1 MKISLK
7 LAFAAT
13 ALAAA
18 VSASAFQASMST
30 SALDTEVRQRL
41 ALGETLRV
49 IADAGK
55 SANVEPA
62 AFTLAILQNGISGE
76 TAVSTLVEAG
86 IAVCQ
91 VVAAATSAGQDRLT
105 MVKAA
110 IQGGADPGATCLLD
124 PTAAGDVG
132 PGTSFGDSRDSSS
145 GGGGNKSV
153 SPS

>member
-1 MKISLK
+1 MKSSLK
-7 LAFAAT
+7 LVFATVAVGAT
-13 ALAAA
+13 
-18 VSASAFQASMST
+18 VSVSAFQAGQSSST
-30 SALDTEVRQRL
+30 LGAEVRQRL
-41 ALGETLRV
+41 SLGESLKT

-62 AFTLAILQNGISGE
+62 AFTLAILQNGVPSDK
-76 TAVSTLVEAG
+76 TVATLIEAG
-86 IAVCQ
+86 IAVCP
-91 VVAAATSAGQDRLT
+91 VVAAATSAGNDRLN

-110 IQGGADPGATCLLD
+110 IQGGADPGLTCLLD

-132 PGTSFGDSRDSSS
+132 PGTAFGDSRDSSS